1 MERWVKRIVARER
14 KRYGY
19 VEAKRIGANYYLY
32 RASSVYDPIKK
43 RARKVSGEYM
53 GRITP
58 HGLEEKKRGAA
69 TVRSVFEYANA
80 RLLYEVCVDVVIP
93 QLKRVF
99 PYEWK
104 ELLAMA
110 LVRAIR
116 PVPMKYLAS
125 AWEKLYLSTEMDCA
139 LSPNTLSERLK
150 SVGSDWSSQR
160 EFFSSLMRKSG
171 GVLIFDLS
179 SIFSHS
185 ENVRLAEKGYNKE
198 HLAHIKQV
206 NFAMLF
212 SSTDEVPLMLKP
224 VPGSVRD
231 VKAFHHALR
240 EFELKEGCI
249 LVLDRGLFSKEN
261 VDYMLAS
268 DLSFVQPLRRN
279 SKVIDYDGLKPSKGF
294 AYRGRGIKWVRMK
307 VGRGTYDGDVFL
319 YLFEDVKMRGEEE
332 SNLIEQVSR
341 DEIKEYDESR
351 LGKISVLSD
360 IDAEGSRIY
369 GLLKQREDV
378 EQGFDAMKN
387 ELENDKA
394 YLQSDEAVRGYF
406 FVSFI
411 SLYLYYRVLSILKSK
426 GLTDKFSVNEVLFEL
441 SKVYLVRYS
450 DSTQR
455 LSEIPKTVEDLV
467 SEMAVDIWP
476 KN

>member
-1 MERWVKRIVARER
+1 MERWVKRIVERER
-14 KRYGY
+14 RRHGY
-19 VEAKRIGANYYLY
+19 VEAKKIGSNYYLY
-32 RASSVYDPIKK
+32 RASSVYDPRKR

-53 GRITP
+53 GKITP
-58 HGLEEKKRGAA
+58 HGLEKKRVGAA
-69 TVRSVFEYANA
+69 QVRSIFEYANA
-80 RLLYEVCVDVVIP
+80 RLLYDLCRDVIIP

-116 PVPMKYLAS
+116 PVPIKYLAS
-125 AWEKLYLSTEMDCA
+125 SWEKLYLSTEIDCA
-139 LSPNTLSERLK
+139 LSPNTLSDRLC

-160 EFFSSLMRKSG
+160 EFFSSLMKKK

-185 ENVRLAEKGYNKE
+185 HNIRIAEKGYNKE
-198 HLAHIKQV
+198 HLQMKQI

-212 SSTDEVPLMLKP
+212 SSTDEIPLMLKP
-224 VPGSVRD
+224 IPGSVRD

-240 EFELKEGCI
+240 EFEMKDGCI
-249 LVLDRGLFSKEN
+249 LVLDRGLFSKDN
-261 VDYMLAS
+261 LDYMLANG
-268 DLSFVQPLRRN
+268 LSFVQPLRRDV
-279 SKVIDYDGLKPSKGF
+279 KVIDYGLKPGAGF
-294 AYRGRGIKWVRMK
+294 TYRGRGIKWIRRK
-307 VGRGTYDGDVFL
+307 VRGTDIFL
-319 YLFEDVKMRGEEE
+319 YVFEDVKMRGEEE
-332 SNLIEQVSR
+332 SNLIELVSKG
-341 DEIKEYDESR
+341 EIKDYDESR
-351 LGKISVLSD
+351 LGKIGVLSD
-360 IDAEGSRIY
+360 IRGNGSRIY

-394 YLQSDEAVRGYF
+394 YLQSDEAMRGYF

-411 SLYLYYRVLSILKSK
+411 ALHLYYRVLSILKRK
-426 GLTDKFSVNEVLFEL
+426 NLADKFSVNEVLFQL

-450 DSTQR
+450 DSTKR
-455 LSEIPKTVEDLV
+455 LSEIPKIVEDLV
-467 SEMAVDIWP
+467 SGMDVDIWP

>member
-1 MERWVKRIVARER
+1 MERWVKRVVERER

-19 VEAKRIGANYYLY
+19 VEAKKIGSNYYLY
-32 RASSVYDPIKK
+32 RASSVYDPRKR

-58 HGLEEKKRGAA
+58 HGLQKKHGARA
-69 TVRSVFEYANA
+69 ARSVFEYANA
-80 RLLYEVCVDVVIP
+80 RLLYDLCSGLVIP

-104 ELLAMA
+104 EVLAMA

-116 PVPMKYLAS
+116 PVPMKCLAS
-125 AWEKLYLSTEMDCA
+125 AWEKLYLSAEMDCS
-139 LSPNTLSERLK
+139 LSPNTLSERLR
-150 SVGSDWSSQR
+150 SIGSDWSSQR
-160 EFFSSLMRKSG
+160 DFFHSLMKKDD
-171 GVLIFDLS
+171 VLIFDLS

-185 ENVRLAEKGYNKE
+185 EKIRLAEKGYNKE
-198 HLAHIKQV
+198 HLHLKQI

-212 SSTDEVPLMLKP
+212 SSTEEVPLMLKP
-224 VPGSVRD
+224 IPGSVRD

-240 EFELKEGCI
+240 EFEMKKGCI
-249 LVLDRGLFSKEN
+249 LVLDRGLFSKDN
-261 VDYMLAS
+261 LDYMLS
-268 DLSFVQPLRRN
+268 NGLSFVQPLKRN
-279 SKVIDYDGLKPSKGF
+279 AGVIDYGLKPDEGF
-294 AYRGRGIKWVRMK
+294 TYRGRGIKWVRRK
-307 VGRGTYDGDVFL
+307 VRGAEVFL

-332 SNLIEQVSR
+332 SNMIELVSKG
-341 DEIKEYDESR
+341 EVEGYDESR
-351 LGKISVLSD
+351 LGKIGVLSD
-360 IDAEGSRIY
+360 IKGNGSTVY

-394 YLQSDEAVRGYF
+394 YLQSDEEVRGYF
-406 FVSFI
+406 FVSFVA
-411 SLYLYYRVLSILKSK
+411 LYLYYRVLSILKTK
-426 GLTDKFSVNEVLFEL
+426 GLSEKFSVNEVLLEL

-450 DSTQR
+450 DSTAR
-455 LSEIPKTVEDLV
+455 LSEIPKRVEELV
-467 SEMAVDIWP
+467 SAMGVDIWP